1 MKPAQLIRYR
11 AHVLNLF
18 SISDIPLQPIYTAWS
33 IFLSPLH
40 CSTCSPAVLQLHYHW
55 EQSLHIFFFSSSN
68 YPYLTT
74 EISKFKSVTPCT
86 LNVLSPFPTPRSF
99 FKFPLSWFPSF
110 PWFTIYPRFT
120 MTHLHPSSQMSQF
133 SQLVF
138 QPILEFSKLP
148 SLPSKETNQ

>member
-1 MKPAQLIRYR
+1 MKPAQLVRYR

-40 CSTCSPAVLQLHYHW
+40 RSTCSPAVLQFHYHW

-74 EISKFKSVTPCT
+74 EISKFKSATPGT
-86 LNVLSPFPTPRSF
+86 LNSIPIPNSSDFCQISTLS
-99 FKFPLSWFPSF
+99 LFPSF
-110 PWFTIYPRFT
+110 PWFALYPPCFT
-120 MTHLHPSSQMSQF
+120 MTHHPSSQTSQLL
-133 SQLVF
+133 QLVF
-138 QPILEFSKLP
+138 QPILEVSKPP
-148 SLPSKETNQ
+148 SLPSK